1 MPIHDTRAGSSGGLR
16 PFGYLIVVAVLA
28 AVGGG
33 LQSSA
38 QQPPAAP
45 QQPTDVELVISGDGG
60 TPPRYAVPDFI
71 AVTPDMAEVAK
82 VLGPVLFDDFAFE
95 RDVTLVARDVVATV
109 PAARAADQVPFN
121 SWREVG
127 ADAVIFGSVQR
138 SGNTVSVQVRLF
150 NVRTRQQ
157 VFGQEYT
164 GPTTNPRGFA
174 HRIADDIHKQQ
185 RNLRGVAQSKVAF
198 VSDRARSQATGSAR
212 RRDVKEIYIADYD
225 GANQRRA
232 TLSTDMHLNPNW
244 APDGSALAYSSW
256 DRAASGGET
265 DIVLSFLYKGLREV
279 PTKGVS
285 NNYHPAFSPNG
296 SLIAFTSNRDRGEN
310 EIYVMNRD
318 GSNIRRLTN
327 NTAIDSTPT
336 WSPSGNQIAFV
347 SDRDS
352 PGSPK
357 LYWMNADGS
366 GQRRVGIPD
375 GYVDKPTWAPA
386 PYSEIAYSAR
396 IAGGF
401 DIKVYDI
408 ASQTVRSVTAGE
420 GTNESPA
427 YSANGKHIAFSST
440 RQGRAQIFTIGRD
453 GRGLRQ
459 ITREGTN
466 TLPAWSN

>member
-1 MPIHDTRAGSSGGLR
+1 MPMSNTRLAGRLTPSATLIAIAIAVAIGGGLR
-16 PFGYLIVVAVLA
+16 P
-28 AVGGG
+28 
-33 LQSSA
+33 SA

-82 VLGPVLFDDFAFE
+82 VIGPVLFDDLAFE

-121 SWREVG
+121 SWREDG

-185 RNLRGVAQSKVAF
+185 RNLRGVAQSKIAF
-198 VSDRARSQATGSAR
+198 VSDRARTQAAGVR
-212 RRDVKEIYIADYD
+212 RKDVKEIYISDYD

-244 APDGSALAYSSW
+244 TPDGSGIAYSSW
-256 DRAASGGET
+256 DGASAGRET
-265 DIVLSFLYKGLREV
+265 DIVLSFLYKGVREV
-279 PTKGVS
+279 PTKGVGS
-285 NNYHPAFSPNG
+285 NFHPAFSPDG
-296 SLIAFTSNRDRGEN
+296 SQIAFTSNRDGDS

-318 GSNIRRLTN
+318 GGNVRRLTN
-327 NTAIDSTPT
+327 NNAIDSSPT
-336 WSPSGNQIAFV
+336 WSPGGTQIAFV
-347 SDRDS
+347 SNRAS
-352 PGSPK
+352 PLTPR
-357 LYWMNADGS
+357 LYLMNADGS
-366 GQRRVGIPD
+366 SQRPVNMPG
-375 GYVDKPTWAPA
+375 GHVDKPTWAPA
-386 PYSEIAYSAR
+386 PYNEIAFSAR
-396 IAGGF
+396 VGGGF
-401 DIKVYDI
+401 DIHVYDI
-408 ASQTVRSVTAGE
+408 ATQAVRSVTSGE
-420 GTNESPA
+420 GSNESPA

-453 GRGLRQ
+453 GKGVRQ

>member
-1 MPIHDTRAGSSGGLR
+1 MSNTRIVGRLKPSA
-16 PFGYLIVVAVLA
+16 YLIAVAILA

-33 LQSSA
+33 LRPTA

-82 VLGPVLFDDFAFE
+82 VIGPVLFDDFAFE
-95 RDVTLVARDVVATV
+95 REVSLVARDVVATV
-109 PAARAADQVPFN
+109 PAARTADQVPFN

-127 ADAVIFGSVQR
+127 ADAVVFGSVQR

-185 RNLRGVAQSKVAF
+185 RNLRGVAQSKIAF
-198 VSDRARSQATGSAR
+198 VSDRTRETVAGSAR
-212 RRDVKEIYIADYD
+212 KLDSREIYIADYD

-232 TLSTDMHLNPNW
+232 TVSRDTNANPSW
-244 APDGSALAYSSW
+244 APDGSAIAYSSW
-256 DRAASGGET
+256 RSVATGGQV
-265 DIVLSFLYKGLREV
+265 DILLSHIYKGLLEN
-279 PTKGVS
+279 PTKGVGNS
-285 NNYHPAFSPNG
+285 YHPAYSPNG
-296 SLIAFTSNRDRGEN
+296 SQIAFTSSRDGDP

-318 GSNIRRLTN
+318 GSNARRLTN
-327 NTAIDSTPT
+327 NNAIDSSPT
-336 WSPSGNQIAFV
+336 WSPGGNQIAFV
-347 SDRDS
+347 SNRAS
-352 PGSPK
+352 PTTPR
-357 LYWMNADGS
+357 LYLMNADGS
-366 GQRRVGIPD
+366 GQRPVGIP
-375 GYVDKPTWAPA
+375 GGHVDKPTWAPA
-386 PYSEIAYSAR
+386 PYNEIAYSAR
-396 IAGGF
+396 VGGGF
-401 DIKVYDI
+401 DIHVYDI
-408 ASQTVRSVTAGE
+408 ATQVVRSVTSGE
-420 GTNESPA
+420 GSNESPA

-440 RQGRAQIFTIGRD
+440 RQGCSQIFTIGRD
-453 GRGLRQ
+453 GRGVRQ

>member
-1 MPIHDTRAGSSGGLR
+1 MPMPNTRIVGRLR
-16 PFGYLIVVAVLA
+16 PSAYLIAVAILA

-33 LQSSA
+33 LQPSA

-71 AVTPDMAEVAK
+71 AMTPDVAEVAK
-82 VLGPVLFDDFAFE
+82 VIGPVLFDDFAFE

-185 RNLRGVAQSKVAF
+185 RNLRGVAQSKIAF
-198 VSDRARSQATGSAR
+198 VSDRARTQAAGAR
-212 RRDVKEIYIADYD
+212 RRDVKEIYITDYD

-232 TLSTDMHLNPNW
+232 TLSTDMHQGPSW
-244 APDGSALAYSSW
+244 TPDGSALAYSSW
-256 DRAASGGET
+256 DTVASGGET
-265 DIVLSFLYKGLREV
+265 DIVLSYIYKGVREV
-279 PTKGVS
+279 PTKGVAS
-285 NNYHPAFSPNG
+285 NFNPEFSPDG
-296 SLIAFTSNRDRGEN
+296 SLIAFNSNRDGES
-310 EIYVMNRD
+310 EIYLMNRD

-327 NTAIDSTPT
+327 NRAIDSTPT

-352 PGSPK
+352 PGTPK
-357 LYWMNADGS
+357 LYWMNADGT
-366 GQRRVGIPD
+366 GQRRVAVPD
-375 GYVDKPTWAPA
+375 SWADKPSWAPA
-386 PYSEIAYSAR
+386 PYNEIAYSAR
-396 IAGGF
+396 VGGGF

-408 ASQTVRSVTAGE
+408 ASQTVRSVTSGE
-420 GTNESPA
+420 GSNESPA

-466 TLPAWSN
+466 TTPAWSN